1 MGIRIGEVPKDTAAC
16 VSLRV
21 KATLMEDLQQE
32 AEKLLKHGD
41 IASELYFSL
50 SEWADFTHVAL

>member
-16 VSLRV
+16 VSLHV

-32 AEKLLKHGD
+32 AEKLLKHDD
-41 IASELYFSL
+41 IATELYFSL
-50 SEWADFTHVAL
+50 SE

>member
-50 SEWADFTHVAL
+50 SE